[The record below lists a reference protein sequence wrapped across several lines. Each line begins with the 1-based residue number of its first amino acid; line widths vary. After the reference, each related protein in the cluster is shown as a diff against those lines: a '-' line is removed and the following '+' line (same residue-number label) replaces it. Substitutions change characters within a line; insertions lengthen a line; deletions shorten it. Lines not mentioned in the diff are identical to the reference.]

1 MNLSRN
7 FIICPYLSDSDEGLI
22 CHACS
27 SHIRNISDIDVEIC
41 LSKHY
46 ELCHIYFNILQNI
59 IESEKVWFQIQNIQ
73 AGQASKP
80 LLLK

>member
-7 FIICPYLSDSDEGLI
+7 FIICPYLSGSDEGLI

-27 SHIRNISDIDVEIC
+27 SHIRNISDIDLDIC

-46 ELCHIYFNILQNI
+46 ELCYIYFTVLQDI
-59 IESEKVWFQIQNIQ
+59 IESEIIGFQIQNIQ
-73 AGQASKP
+73 AGQTSMP
-80 LLLK
+80 LLMK